1 MIYEPIYK
9 TLFTV
14 NFNNELLTESCVQLT
29 NNYIIFNLLSINGE
43 VPVLST
49 VNNLIKNKKTFNIS
63 VDIYDKIGTILYSIF
78 LDDVMFVKIKNMLD
92 YKYDTDSD
100 IVQLKVKYTYKEK
113 TLISSKQELRLF
125 KLKKL
130 TNII

>member
-1 MIYEPIYK
+1 
-9 TLFTV
+9 
-14 NFNNELLTESCVQLT
+14 
-29 NNYIIFNLLSINGE
+29 
-43 VPVLST
+43 

>member
-100 IVQLKVKYTYKEK
+100 IIQLKVKYTYKEK

-125 KLKKL
+125 KLKKI
-130 TNII
+130 NQ

>member
-125 KLKKL
+125 KLKKI
-130 TNII
+130 NQ

>member
-125 KLKKL
+125 KLKKI
-130 TNII
+130 NKF

>member
-63 VDIYDKIGTILYSIF
+63 VDIYDKIGTILYIIF

-125 KLKKL
+125 KLKNL